1 MKKHWKLIT
10 ITTAIVIIVVISFA
24 KFYDPY
30 RIDLTA
36 DDKNSI
42 IETVNSYYKA
52 LETQDYS
59 KALSYCEIDDN
70 NNYIHL
76 NTQTRI
82 ICLRELR
89 KYIISSLKYDSLERN
104 GSNGAVIM
112 NYDTNKKAFCVSAIY
127 ELSYTNTDG
136 CALEDNVY
144 LRKINNVWKIVNMIS
159 MDRYV
164 AYRVGCYEYETEPYL
179 LLPN

>member
-10 ITTAIVIIVVISFA
+10 ITTAIVIIVVILFA
-24 KFYDPY
+24 KFYYPY

-42 IETVNSYYKA
+42 IETVNSYYNA
-52 LETQDYS
+52 LEGQDYS
-59 KALSYCEIDDN
+59 KALSYCEIDSN

-76 NTQTRI
+76 NIQTRI
-82 ICLRELR
+82 ICLRELKKHIVSSF
-89 KYIISSLKYDSLERN
+89 KYNSFAKSDSSKIHYDN
-104 GSNGAVIM
+104 
-112 NYDTNKKAFCVSAIY
+112 NKKAFFVSASY
-127 ELSYTNTDG
+127 ELSYINTDG
-136 CALEDNVY
+136 CALQENVY